1 MKVLGL
7 FALFIGIVLAGEERL
22 YTQRQSTIDAQKS
35 TEPLGQAID
44 PSTVRVISTEM
55 DSSTVYMSPEM
66 KAKQNY
72 RYYNNTFLYVS
83 LREPYLKLTSEAGET
98 NVVRNYF
105 SQRIKPLIE
114 KMQPK
119 LRKAFD
125 DHL

>member
-1 MKVLGL
+1 
-7 FALFIGIVLAGEERL
+7 
-22 YTQRQSTIDAQKS
+22 
-35 TEPLGQAID
+35 
-44 PSTVRVISTEM
+44 M

-98 NVVRNYF
+98 NVARNYF

-125 DHL
+125 DHM